1 MPTNDFLPFGTAG
14 GANVLAQADWLA
26 LAARL
31 SGYTAGVA
39 NSAQINKGLRQTAAV
54 AAAFGQF
61 LNDYGGLDALDDG
74 NIANLVRDFARS
86 MQIGKFA
93 YGAAAGTANALTV
106 TLTPQP
112 ASWASLVGAPLNIL
126 LTATNTGAAT
136 LAINGL
142 AGTKSVLRPGGAA
155 LVAGDLGAGGILR
168 GIYDGTA
175 FQLAGLTQASARQ
188 TIIYQSPGTYTWV
201 CPAGVFF
208 VRVMVW
214 AGGGG
219 GGGATAA
226 ANSVASAGGGGEY
239 REGYFAVVPGNSYTI
254 VVGAG
259 GAAGNNSPS
268 SGGNGGSSSFGGVI
282 TALGGGAGV
291 AANGAIQSNGGAAGT
306 GGSGGIIARS
316 GMAGGIAYPIGSGQ
330 FVLAQ
335 GGPAYTS
342 NFTYT
347 IATGSASNGA
357 TGMFP
362 GGGASGGAL
371 SGSGGQG
378 AGGQVILEF

>member
-1 MPTNDFLPFGTAG
+1 MK
-14 GANVLAQADWLA
+14 
-26 LAARL
+26 
-31 SGYTAGVA
+31 YVA
-39 NSAQINKGLRQTAAV
+39 PYGSSDPNAPYVNGDPSTGQMGSIPP
-54 AAAFGQF
+54 AAAFEHP
-61 LNDYGGLDALDDG
+61 LRELVSLITKSGLTPSELSLVQAA
-74 NIANLVRDFARS
+74 IAVRSQAMNYRTA
-86 MQIGKFA
+86 G
-93 YGAAAGTANALTV
+93 GTANALSI
-106 TLTPQP
+106 TLDP
-112 ASWASLVGAPLNIL
+112 APAAWSDLIGMPLNL
-126 LTATNTGAAT
+126 LLSATNTGAAT
-136 LAINGL
+136 LAVTGL
-142 AGTKSVLRPGGAA
+142 TGTKSILRPGGAA
-155 LVAGDLGAGGILR
+155 LVPGDLGAGGILR

-347 IATGSASNGA
+347 IATGTASNGA